1 MRAGMLYRAGKDAE
15 LLLLQPCTPLP
26 RSPSPASPSKRAFLL
41 QSLHLTLVSL
51 SALASK
57 NKPLP
62 SPPSPE
68 SPVSTSTHPCPQVPP
83 GPRALRAQPAA
94 LCGRCSS
101 HCRQHPPRVR
111 EGGNGAEAASSAR
124 VGRPTHVP
132 SGDPP
137 VLPRLRTERFCSGWE
152 VVLPR
157 PGTRAHRDVMSRPNP
172 I

>member
-1 MRAGMLYRAGKDAE
+1 MRAGMLYKAGKDAE
-15 LLLLQPCTPLP
+15 FLLLQPCTPLP
-26 RSPSPASPSKRAFLL
+26 RSPSPALPSKRAFLL

-57 NKPLP
+57 NNRSP
-62 SPPSPE
+62 PPSPE
-68 SPVSTSTHPCPQVPP
+68 SLVPTSTPPCPQVPP

-94 LCGRCSS
+94 LCGRCFS

-111 EGGNGAEAASSAR
+111 EGGGGSEAASSAR

-137 VLPRLRTERFCSGWE
+137 ILPRLRTERFCSGWE
-152 VVLPR
+152 VVVPR
-157 PGTRAHRDVMSRPNP
+157 SGTRAHRDVMSHPNA